1 MNKVLTLALVS
12 ALTLI
17 LSAGCS
23 TKGKIMDAEASKE
36 ALYTNNHSYE
46 KVANAIVKAGK
57 TTNWKITK
65 FKSNEVI
72 AEKVGS
78 GETISSS
85 IKMFDGYLEFSNNSQ
100 TSDLRSAIKSE
111 LENLDKAH
119 R

>member
-23 TKGKIMDAEASKE
+23 TKGNIMDAEASKE
-36 ALYTNNHSYE
+36 ALYTNGHSNE
-46 KVANAIVKAGK
+46 KVVNAIIKAGK
-57 TTNWKITK
+57 KANWKITK

-72 AEKVGS
+72 AEKVKSS
-78 GETISSS
+78 GTISSS
-85 IKMFDGYLEFSNNSQ
+85 IKMFDGYLEFSDNSQ

-119 R
+119 K

>member
-1 MNKVLTLALVS
+1 MNKILTLALVS
-12 ALTLI
+12 ALTLV
-17 LSAGCS
+17 LSTGCS
-23 TKGKIMDAEASKE
+23 SKGNIMDAEASKE
-36 ALYTNNHSYE
+36 ALYTNSHSNE
-46 KVANAIVKAGK
+46 KVINAIIKAGK
-57 TTNWKITK
+57 QTNWKITE
-65 FKSNEVI
+65 FKSNEVV

-78 GETISSS
+78 SETVSSS